1 MITTCWLILFLP
13 LGAALLSALFK
24 SKPRLAGWISTL
36 TLFACF
42 LLSVSL
48 LLQFPVLKEFHPHVM
63 ESSINWMNLSNLR
76 LEIGI
81 YLDGVS
87 LLMLLIVTGVG
98 TLIFLYST
106 AYMEH
111 EEGYGRYFASLSLF
125 AFSMLG
131 IVLANN
137 LIQIFIFWELVG
149 LSSYLLIGFW
159 FHKPEASTAAK
170 KAFLTTRVGDVGM
183 MIGILML
190 FGFLASAG
198 HATFNFTQVR
208 DSLAS
213 AAIPPVWMTAIGV
226 LIFLG
231 VAGKSAQ
238 MPLHVWLPDAME
250 GPTPVS
256 ALIHAATMVAAGVF
270 LLVRLFF
277 LFSASAQT
285 LQMIAWTGIIT
296 AFIPATIAFVQN
308 DIKKILA
315 YSTLSQLGYM
325 VMALGLGS
333 PEAGMFHLATHAF
346 FKALLFLGSGSL
358 IHAMHTQDIFEMGRE
373 GGLIKKMPVT
383 SLTFLIGTIALMGIP
398 MTSGFFSKEAI
409 LATAADGHPIL
420 FYMAMITVFF
430 TAFYMS
436 RLCVVV
442 FLPGGGKHGHAH
454 ESPWPMT
461 VPLMILAVLSLIGGY
476 LPIKELLP
484 HAEHIEHGPHWLAA
498 ASLGMIAAGFVLAF
512 IILGTPSVGT
522 GFKTEKK
529 STKTNPVPTEGVPH
543 FLRFL
548 PENKYFFDDFYDWLI
563 RTVQQNLAKISDA
576 FERNVVVEAGI
587 NGTARLTRDFGDLLR
602 RLQTGVVQFYA
613 LVFSLGVTVLVYL
626 LILAGKI

>member
-1 MITTCWLILFLP
+1 MLTFCWYILFLP
-13 LGAALLSALFK
+13 LGAALLSALLK
-24 SKPRLAGWISTL
+24 SKPRLAGWVSTI

-42 LLSVSL
+42 LLSL
-48 LLQFPVLKEFHPHVM
+48 FLWRQFPMLKVFHPHVL
-63 ESSINWMNLSNLR
+63 ESSITWIGLSNVR
-76 LEIGI
+76 LELGI
-81 YLDGVS
+81 FLDGVTI
-87 LLMLLIVTGVG
+87 LMLLIVTGVG

-106 AYMEH
+106 AYMEK
-111 EEGYGRYFASLSLF
+111 EEGYARYFASLSLF

-159 FHKPEASTAAK
+159 FQKPEASTAAK

-183 MIGILML
+183 MIGILLL
-190 FGFLASAG
+190 FGFLAQAG
-198 HATFNFTQVR
+198 HATFNFLEIK
-208 DSLAS
+208 DNLGIIS
-213 AAIPPVWMTAIGV
+213 IPSVWMTAIGI

-277 LFSASAQT
+277 IFSASRET
-285 LQMIAWTGIIT
+285 LQIIAWTGAVT

-333 PEAGMFHLATHAF
+333 PQAGMFHLTTHAF

-373 GGLIKKMPVT
+373 GGLFKKMPVT
-383 SLTFLIGTIALMGIP
+383 SLTFLVGTLALMGIP
-398 MTSGFFSKEAI
+398 FTSGFFSKEEI
-409 LATAADGHPIL
+409 LSVASASGSPIL
-420 FYMAMITVFF
+420 FWMAMITVFF

-436 RLCVVV
+436 RLFIIV
-442 FLPGGGKHGHAH
+442 FPRRGSGHGHAH
-454 ESPWPMT
+454 ESSWAMT
-461 VPLMILAVLSLIGGY
+461 IPLILLAILSLIAGY

-484 HAEHIEHGPHWLAA
+484 HGEAHGAHENSSIAMI
-498 ASLGMIAAGFVLAF
+498 SLGLVAAGFILAL
-512 IILGTPSVGT
+512 ILYSKP
-522 GFKTEKK
+522 KK
-529 STKTNPVPTEGVPH
+529 GQAP
-543 FLRFL
+543 FALRVL
-548 PENKYFFDDFYDWLI
+548 PEHKYFFDDFYDFLI
-563 RTVQQNLAKISDA
+563 RAVQQNLAKLSDW
-576 FERNVVVEAGI
+576 FERLVVVETFV
-587 NGTARLTRDFGDLLR
+587 NGLARSTRHFGRVLTL
-602 RLQTGVVQFYA
+602 LQTGVVQSYA
-613 LVFSLGVTVLVYL
+613 LVFSVGITVFIYL
-626 LILAGKI
+626 FIMAGKL